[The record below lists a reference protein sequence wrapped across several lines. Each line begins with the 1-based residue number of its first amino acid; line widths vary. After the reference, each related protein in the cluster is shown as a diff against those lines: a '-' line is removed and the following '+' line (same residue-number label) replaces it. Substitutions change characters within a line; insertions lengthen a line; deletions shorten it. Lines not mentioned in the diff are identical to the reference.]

1 MSNRHTPN
9 VVIFPVTGAVVLRK
23 IPRLSASCPRHVLQ
37 RLIRIQLPEIHGQ
50 YGLQQRL
57 ETSQSLSTLPLYFS
71 AMCGIFAVAGRR
83 GRIIAADGVLDRPQL
98 KMIQNV
104 GGDFSTFYRTLMQ
117 EAFAKSAVNGLS
129 KKERFR
135 LEDKAN

>member
-1 MSNRHTPN
+1 
-9 VVIFPVTGAVVLRK
+9 
-23 IPRLSASCPRHVLQ
+23 
-37 RLIRIQLPEIHGQ
+37 
-50 YGLQQRL
+50 
-57 ETSQSLSTLPLYFS
+57 
-71 AMCGIFAVAGRR
+71 MCGIFAVSGRR

-104 GGDFSTFYRTLMQ
+104 GGDFSTFYRRLMQ

>member
-1 MSNRHTPN
+1 MVNTVFN
-9 VVIFPVTGAVVLRK
+9 NGW
-23 IPRLSASCPRHVLQ
+23 IPRNPLVLY
-37 RLIRIQLPEIHGQ
+37 RFTFP
-50 YGLQQRL
+50 
-57 ETSQSLSTLPLYFS
+57 QS
-71 AMCGIFAVAGRR
+71 
-83 GRIIAADGVLDRPQL
+83 ADGVLDRPQL

>member
-1 MSNRHTPN
+1 
-9 VVIFPVTGAVVLRK
+9 
-23 IPRLSASCPRHVLQ
+23 
-37 RLIRIQLPEIHGQ
+37 
-50 YGLQQRL
+50 
-57 ETSQSLSTLPLYFS
+57 
-71 AMCGIFAVAGRR
+71 
-83 GRIIAADGVLDRPQL
+83 
-98 KMIQNV
+98 MIQNV

>member
-1 MSNRHTPN
+1 MVNTAFN
-9 VVIFPVTGAVVLRK
+9 NGW
-23 IPRLSASCPRHVLQ
+23 IPRNPLVLY
-37 RLIRIQLPEIHGQ
+37 R
-50 YGLQQRL
+50 
-57 ETSQSLSTLPLYFS
+57 
-71 AMCGIFAVAGRR
+71 FAVSGRR

>member
-1 MSNRHTPN
+1 M
-9 VVIFPVTGAVVLRK
+9 
-23 IPRLSASCPRHVLQ
+23 
-37 RLIRIQLPEIHGQ
+37 
-50 YGLQQRL
+50 
-57 ETSQSLSTLPLYFS
+57 
-71 AMCGIFAVAGRR
+71 AGRR

-104 GGDFSTFYRTLMQ
+104 GGDFSTFYRTLRQ
-117 EAFAKSAVNGLS
+117 DAFAKSAVNGLS

>member
-1 MSNRHTPN
+1 MVNTVFN
-9 VVIFPVTGAVVLRK
+9 NGW
-23 IPRLSASCPRHVLQ
+23 IPRNPLVLYRFTFPQ
-37 RLIRIQLPEIHGQ
+37 
-50 YGLQQRL
+50 
-57 ETSQSLSTLPLYFS
+57 
-71 AMCGIFAVAGRR
+71 CAVAGRR